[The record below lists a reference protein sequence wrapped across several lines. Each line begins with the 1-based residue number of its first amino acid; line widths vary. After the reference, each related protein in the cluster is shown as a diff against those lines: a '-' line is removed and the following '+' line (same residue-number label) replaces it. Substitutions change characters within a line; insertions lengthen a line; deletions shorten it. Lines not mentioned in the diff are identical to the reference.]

1 MTEKLTA
8 EARTVLEQLWHEHCG
23 FSEIAWF
30 FRETD
35 AFFSAEHLT
44 GFQPELIVLGEDF
57 PPELALTVSDHPY
70 RVLGGSLETTHW
82 SDALL
87 PRDADHLRQPDPEQ
101 LLYDDL

>member
-8 EARTVLEQLWHEHCG
+8 EARNVLEQLWHEHCG

-57 PPELALTVSDHPY
+57 PPELAATA
-70 RVLGGSLETTHW
+70 GSLYLATGHAFDREM
-82 SDALL
+82 LL
-87 PRDADHLRQPDPEQ
+87 AEILNILEIKMKNIQ
-101 LLYDDL
+101 